1 MLIVAGHKQVRK
13 TAGLAADYCPICRDF
28 RAFEVTVLRQVPH
41 VYYVPMGAGKL
52 LAHELECIECRSVLG
67 VNDPGYIGYSKTF
80 VRDVAELAALT
91 NPDIISRNRSRLDQM
106 TRLAAGRISGPE
118 RRDMIREPF
127 EALDYMVQ
135 KRWGRGST
143 PMLALFAI
151 AVAFLLAGVA
161 VASAAAGNGGVF
173 VAGVLAV
180 PAAGAAVVAVMSMRR
195 GPRRWVSR
203 HIHPRLAAALLPL
216 DPTRVELSRALDD
229 MRRAKRIIGRRV
241 RAEDLAADLER
252 VRAGVRA

>member
-1 MLIVAGHKQVRK
+1 MLIIAGHKQVRK

-28 RAFEVTVLRQVPH
+28 RVFEVTILRRVPH
-41 VYYVPMGAGKL
+41 LYYVPLASGQTI
-52 LAHELECIECRSVLG
+52 AHELECTDCRSVLG
-67 VNDPGYIGYSKTF
+67 VNDPGYTGYSKTF
-80 VRDVAELAALT
+80 VRDVAELARLT
-91 NPDIISRNRSRLDQM
+91 NPDVVSRNRSRLEQM
-106 TRLAAGRISGPE
+106 DRFAEGRVSGRE

-143 PMLALFAI
+143 PVLALLAI
-151 AVAFLLAGVA
+151 AAAVLLTGMA
-161 VASAAAGNGGVF
+161 VASAAAGNGGIY
-173 VAGVLAV
+173 VAAVLAL
-180 PAAGAAVVAVMSMRR
+180 PAAGAVVGAAVSIRQ

-229 MRRAKRIIGRRV
+229 MRRAKRIIGKRV

-252 VRAGVRA
+252 ARVPGRV